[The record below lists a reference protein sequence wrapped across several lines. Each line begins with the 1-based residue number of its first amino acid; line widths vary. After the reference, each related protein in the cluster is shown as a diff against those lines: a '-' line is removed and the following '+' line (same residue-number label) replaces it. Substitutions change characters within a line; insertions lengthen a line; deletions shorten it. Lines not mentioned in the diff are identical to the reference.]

1 MNFYD
6 SFHIIVNKIK
16 HFYNMYVIILKS
28 KSIKLHN
35 TYMLHKNYS
44 PIIDKLSLLSDR
56 IFSIVIFLQAIC
68 REKLLKL
75 TLSKLIKYLMK
86 DRFFIT
92 IIFNLINFLNNNYM
106 SMKS

>member
-35 TYMLHKNYS
+35 ICYINYS

-86 DRFFIT
+86 DRFLIT
-92 IIFNLINFLNNNYM
+92 IILNLINFLNNNYM